1 MKEEPVKISAWI
13 PRTLKQLMSKYVAQD
28 THLNES
34 DFIRDAI
41 REKIQREAP
50 ELFKQLFEVEK
61 SEVSE

>member
-13 PRTLKQLMSKYVAQD
+13 PKTLKKLLDRYVSQD
-28 THLNES
+28 THLNAS

-50 ELFKQLFEVEK
+50 DLFKQIFQAEEVEAK
-61 SEVSE
+61 S